1 MLLPK
6 FTATTNICGQ
16 ISHNDQNSSHQFI
29 LSPVSGEGRV
39 SNVLAVMGHGLT
51 EFLEIV
57 VNHKIDDKTPQ
68 FDVHLHFEEIGVA
81 LDDNQYRDVISL
93 VDMYH
98 FYTRQHQ
105 VSSNVGATSQTIE
118 VSSTANSDQVMKS
131 WRETALELVCDS
143 LVQPF

>member
-1 MLLPK
+1 M
-6 FTATTNICGQ
+6 CGQ

-39 SNVLAVMGHGLT
+39 SNVLTMMGYGLT

-57 VNHKIDDKTPQ
+57 VNHKVDDKTPQ
-68 FDVHLHFEEIGVA
+68 FDVHLCFEEIGVA

-98 FYTRQHQ
+98 FYIRQHQ
-105 VSSNVGATSQTIE
+105 VSSDVDAIPQTTE
-118 VSSTANSDQVMKS
+118 VFSTANSDQVMKTL
-131 WRETALELVCDS
+131 RETALELVCDS
-143 LVQPF
+143 PVQPF